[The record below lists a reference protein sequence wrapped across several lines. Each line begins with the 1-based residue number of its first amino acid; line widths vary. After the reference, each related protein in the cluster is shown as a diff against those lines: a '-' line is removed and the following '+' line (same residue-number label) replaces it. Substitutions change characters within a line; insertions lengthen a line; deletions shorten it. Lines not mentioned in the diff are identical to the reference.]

1 MRARLAGW
9 PAHAVVDPSALPS
22 DERAFLERVAA
33 DTWRGLAA
41 LTDRENGLPVDH
53 VRLAAP
59 PTSGDGATDTTAGA
73 DVGDYTSISNVGL
86 HLAAVVAAREIGL
99 VGEADAVAAV
109 TRVLDTLDRVETYQ
123 GLFFN
128 YYDTTSLERS
138 SNFLSFVDT
147 SWLTT
152 GLILARASFPA
163 LAARCSRLIERMH
176 YGFFYD
182 ARRHQ
187 VSHGYYV
194 HRRARSRY
202 DYGVLYT
209 EARLGVLLGIGT
221 GEIPEDAWFD
231 MVRTYPADC
240 AGQTATPRGV
250 RRRRVHGH
258 TVVSGWYEW
267 GGVRFVPSWGGSMF
281 EALMPVLVV
290 DEQRFAAQSLGANDV
305 AHVLVQ
311 RRFATEELG
320 YPVWGMS
327 PSATPTG
334 DGYGEYGVPV
344 LGTRGYRPGAVTP
357 HASALAL
364 IVDPEAAVALEVLIE
379 GSLAALHVGLAKWSV
394 DLWLKHRTA
403 DVDRAQG
410 LVWRGRLHE
419 LTQDFPQALA
429 DFQQAVELAPDHA
442 QARLRLAE
450 ALIREEPW
458 KAAPHLEWLG
468 RRRPGDPQVRFL
480 TARLRRNLGQP
491 EEAGQL
497 LDAILA
503 VTPDKVPVLVERG
516 RVAMDLNQ
524 PQEAE
529 RWLQRALTLAPG
541 QREVHLALGDCLR
554 QAGRLDE
561 AERHQDQA
569 LEIETKLKQKLEE
582 MGRKKAGGS
591 Q

>member
-1 MRARLAGW
+1 VRGHRGVGWVTAAAAAIVLAATACAATPVAKAPRTPICPLTSRARPLVERLTTEDDPVDLPRKRAWEASFGGKEAARPHVRARLAGW

-123 GLFFN
+123 GFFFN

-152 GLILARASFPA
+152 GLILARARFPA

-209 EARLGVLLGIGT
+209 EARLGVLLGIGK

-364 IVDPEAAVALEVLIE
+364 IVDPEAAVANLRT
-379 GSLAALHVGLAKWSV
+379 LAARFPVYGEYGFYDAV
-394 DLWLKHRTA
+394 DPRTGA
-403 DVDRAQG
+403 VARAY
-410 LVWRGRLHE
+410 
-419 LTQDFPQALA
+419 
-429 DFQQAVELAPDHA
+429 
-442 QARLRLAE
+442 
-450 ALIREEPW
+450 
-458 KAAPHLEWLG
+458 
-468 RRRPGDPQVRFL
+468 
-480 TARLRRNLGQP
+480 
-491 EEAGQL
+491 
-497 LDAILA
+497 
-503 VTPDKVPVLVERG
+503 
-516 RVAMDLNQ
+516 
-524 PQEAE
+524 
-529 RWLQRALTLAPG
+529 
-541 QREVHLALGDCLR
+541 LAL
-554 QAGRLDE
+554 
-561 AERHQDQA
+561 DQA
-569 LEIETKLKQKLEE
+569 LFFLAVADHLKPHCVQDLFASDPIVRRALPLIGDE
-582 MGRKKAGGS
+582 RFFDD
-591 Q
+591 